1 MKQRDLSRRDVV
13 KLGGGTIVVVAAGAL
28 GIKVATG
35 GGDGGS
41 GGVAATA
48 GDGAK
53 EAPARAALVKQGKL
67 PPLAERLPPKP
78 VVIQPVK
85 SVGKYGGTWHTLGVG
100 AEDAGSWMVQT
111 VYYDGVLRWDPLF
124 KGSGSIT
131 DVQPNLA
138 ESIDY
143 NKAGTEYVF
152 KLRQGIKWSDGKPF
166 TADDVV
172 FAVNDIMVNEVLA
185 PAPSSRF
192 VGNDGQ
198 RCKATKV
205 DEYTVKIT
213 YPTPNSLMLQGMCSA
228 AGFQLAAPKHYLER
242 FHGDY
247 TKGLGKNWAE
257 DFVAKNNMFA
267 NVERPTVTP
276 WMVTTP
282 LGESS
287 QAVFQRNPYYWKVDP
302 DGRQLPYIDEVV
314 FAIASDPEV
323 ALAQALNGQV
333 DLHSRTINTT
343 RNKPVLADSRKK
355 GNYDFFDV
363 KTGFMNSGLI
373 MFNQTS
379 EDKVKREI
387 FSNRDFRI
395 GLSYAINRQEIIE
408 SVYAGQGK
416 PLQAA
421 PRPNSPWHDEQMATQ
436 YTEYDVAK
444 ANQSLDKAGYPMRG
458 GARVGP
464 NGKPISFVVITA
476 SVHPDTAQALDFVK
490 RSWKAVGVDMKVQNV
505 DETLFFE
512 RVTAG
517 KHDAACYQGVGGDN
531 PVLYPGQ
538 FIPTASRSSNWAP
551 QWGLWF
557 ESHGEAGEEPPAK
570 VKAWLDTY
578 TKIQGTTDD
587 TQQHDLMVEIL
598 SGVRDEFTHM
608 GLVLPPDGYGIVK
621 NTFHNVPDPIQGD
634 LTYPNLAPSHPEQY
648 FVD

>member
-1 MKQRDLSRRDVV
+1 MKQRDLSRRDVI
-13 KLGGGTIVVVAAGAL
+13 KLGGGAVVVVAAGAL
-28 GIKVATG
+28 GIKVAS
-35 GGDGGS
+35 GDS
-41 GGVAATA
+41 GDASDGVAASA

-53 EAPARAALVKQGKL
+53 EAPALAALVKQGKL
-67 PPLAERLPPKP
+67 PPLAERLPAKP
-78 VVIQPVK
+78 VVVQPVK
-85 SVGKYGGTWHTLGVG
+85 SVGHYGGTWHTLGVG
-100 AEDAGSWMVQT
+100 AEDASSWMVMT

-124 KGSGSIT
+124 KDSGSIT

-143 NKAGTEYVF
+143 NKSGTEYVF
-152 KLRQGIKWSDGKPF
+152 KLRKGIKWSDGKPF

-172 FAVNDIMVNEVLA
+172 FAVNDIMVHEVLA

-192 VGNDGQ
+192 VGNDGR
-198 RCKATKV
+198 RCKASKV
-205 DEYTVKIT
+205 DDYTVKLT
-213 YPTPNSLMLQGMCSA
+213 YPSPNSLMLQGMCSA
-228 AGFQLAAPKHYLER
+228 AGFQLAAPKHYLEQ

-247 TKGLGKNWAE
+247 AKGLGKNWAE
-257 DFVAKNNMFA
+257 DFTAKNTFFSNPD
-267 NVERPTVTP
+267 RPTVTP

-287 QAVFQRNPYYWKVDP
+287 QSVWQRNPYYWKVDP

-314 FAIASDPEV
+314 FTIASDPEV

-333 DLHSRTINTT
+333 DLHARTINTT
-343 RNKPVLADSRKK
+343 RNKPVLADNRQK
-355 GNYDFFDV
+355 GDYEFFDM

-395 GLSYAINRQEIIE
+395 GLSYAINRQEIID
-408 SVYAGQGK
+408 SVYAGQGE
-416 PLQAA
+416 PWQAA
-421 PRPNSPWHDEQMATQ
+421 PRPDSPWYDEQLAKQ
-436 YTEYDVAK
+436 YTEYDVEQAK
-444 ANQSLDKAGYPMRG
+444 QYLDKAGYPMQG
-458 GARVGP
+458 DARVGP
-464 NGKPISFVVITA
+464 DGKPISFVVITA

-490 RSWKAVGVDMKVQNV
+490 RSWKAVGIDMKVQNV

-517 KHDAACYQGVGGDN
+517 KHDAACYQGAGGDN
-531 PVLYPGQ
+531 PILYPQ
-538 FIPTASRSSNWAP
+538 QYIPVASRNSNWAP

-557 ESHGEAGEEPPAK
+557 ESRGEAGEKPPAK
-570 VKAWLDTY
+570 VKGWLDTY
-578 TKIQGTTDD
+578 TQIQGTTDA
-587 TQQHDLMVEIL
+587 TEQHDLMAEIL

-621 NTFHNVPDPIQGD
+621 NGFHNVPSPVMGD
-634 LTYPNLAPSHPEQY
+634 LTYPSLAPTHPEQY
-648 FVD
+648 FAD